1 MVLTVQTT
9 EVTPCAGQ
17 RQTGGAWVEMIE
29 RFLLDG
35 VDGQRTGFAIDLA
48 DEHAF
53 VITTT
58 ATAPSLSFGDAT
70 MMRTEQA
77 LYHAIVQLLIIST
90 LHIYEHELHESH
102 EFFTLSIFNFQF
114 SIY

>member
-17 RQTGGAWVEMIE
+17 RQTGGARVEMIE

-35 VDGQRTGFAIDLA
+35 VDGQRTGFAINLA
-48 DEHAF
+48 DEHAI
-53 VITTT
+53 VISTTTT
-58 ATAPSLSFGDAT
+58 AASLAVGDTT

-77 LYHAIVQLLIIST
+77 LYHAIV
-90 LHIYEHELHESH
+90 
-102 EFFTLSIFNFQF
+102 
-114 SIY
+114 